1 MIPVSEAIAV
11 VREKSAPL
19 EVERVEIADAAGRVL
34 AEDVLADTDLPPF
47 DRAQM
52 DGYAVRSADLREL
65 PARLRVVGEAA
76 AGRGWR
82 GGMSEGEA
90 VRIMTGAPLAAG
102 ADGVP
107 QGELTRESADGAT
120 GE

>member
-1 MIPVSEAIAV
+1 MIPVSEAIGII
-11 VREKSAPL
+11 REKTAPL
-19 EVERVEIADAAGRVL
+19 EVERVEIADAVGRIL
-34 AEDVLADTDLPPF
+34 AEDVFADCDLPPF

-82 GGMSEGEA
+82 GVISKGA
-90 VRIMTGAPLAAG
+90 PVIMRTASPLLITGAPLPAG
-102 ADGVP
+102 
-107 QGELTRESADGAT
+107 
-120 GE
+120 

>member
-82 GGMSEGEA
+82 GGMRKGEA
-90 VRIMTGAPLAAG
+90 AGILKGGPPPAG
-102 ADGVP
+102 ADGGP
-107 QGELTRESADGAT
+107 QGEWSRAT
-120 GE
+120 A

>member
-1 MIPVSEAIAV
+1 MISVSEAIGI
-11 VREKSAPL
+11 VREKTALL
-19 EVERVEIADAAGRVL
+19 EVERVTLADALGRVL

-52 DGYAVRSADLREL
+52 DGYAVRSADLRAL

-82 GGMSEGEA
+82 GVMSKGEA
-90 VRIMTGAPLAAG
+90 GRIMTGASVPAG
-102 ADGVP
+102 ADGV
-107 QGELTRESADGAT
+107 QQVELPRDIEVG
-120 GE
+120 